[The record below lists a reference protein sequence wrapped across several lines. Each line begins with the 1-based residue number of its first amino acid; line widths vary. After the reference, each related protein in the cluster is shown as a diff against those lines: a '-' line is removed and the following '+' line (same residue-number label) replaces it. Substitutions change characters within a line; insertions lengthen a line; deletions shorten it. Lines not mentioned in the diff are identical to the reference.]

1 MNTYEILLV
10 DDDPLILKALKPALE
25 QDGYRVT
32 TADNGESAVEMM
44 ESRHFDILMTDLVMD
59 AIDGIGVLKKA
70 KTSNP
75 EMMSIILTGF
85 GDIQSA
91 IEALRLGADDY
102 LMKPSEIDEIL
113 FRVSSC
119 VEKLELKRRIKAYEG
134 ILPICC
140 VCKKIRDDS
149 GREPG
154 TGEWMMIEKF
164 IWKKAKLSVS
174 STYCPDCFEELQRE
188 IEKI

>member
-32 TADNGESAVEMM
+32 TADNGESAVEML
-44 ESRHFDILMTDLVMD
+44 ESRHFDILMTDLLMD

-102 LMKPSEIDEIL
+102 LMKPAEVDEIL

>member
-1 MNTYEILLV
+1 MTAYEILLV
-10 DDDPLILKALKPALE
+10 DDDPLILKALKPALDRE
-25 QDGYRVT
+25 GYRVT
-32 TADNGESAVEMM
+32 TADDGESAVEML

-59 AIDGIGVLKKA
+59 AMGGIEVLRQAKA
-70 KTSNP
+70 FHP

-85 GDIQSA
+85 GDIHSA

-102 LMKPSEIDEIL
+102 LLKPSEIDEIL

-119 VEKLELKRRIKAYEG
+119 VEKLELKRRLKAYEG

-149 GREPG
+149 GREHG
-154 TGEWMMIEKF
+154 TGEWMMVEKF

-174 STYCPDCFEELQRE
+174 STYCPECFEELQRE
-188 IEKI
+188 IERI

>member
-1 MNTYEILLV
+1 MTTYDILLV
-10 DDDPLILKALKPALE
+10 DDDPLILRALKPALE
-25 QDGYRVT
+25 QEGYRVT
-32 TADNGESAVEMM
+32 TADNGESAVELL

-59 AIDGIGVLKKA
+59 DIDGIGVLKQGKA
-70 KTSNP
+70 SHP

-85 GDIQSA
+85 GDVHSA
-91 IEALRLGADDY
+91 IDALRLGADDY
-102 LMKPSEIDEIL
+102 LLKPSEVDEIL

-119 VEKLELKRRIKAYEG
+119 VEKLELKRKLKAYEG

-149 GREPG
+149 GLEPG
-154 TGEWMMIEKF
+154 TGEWMMVEKF
-164 IWKKAKLSVS
+164 IWKKAKLAVS
-174 STYCPDCFEELQRE
+174 STYCPECFEEVQRE

>member
-1 MNTYEILLV
+1 MTAYEILLV

-25 QDGYRVT
+25 KEGYRVT
-32 TADNGESAVEMM
+32 TADNGESAVEML

-59 AIDGIGVLKKA
+59 AIDGIGVLKQGKA
-70 KTSNP
+70 SHP
-75 EMMSIILTGF
+75 EIMSIILTGF
-85 GDIQSA
+85 GDIHSA

-102 LMKPSEIDEIL
+102 LLKPSEADEIL

-119 VEKLELKRRIKAYEG
+119 VEKLELKRKLKAYEG
-134 ILPICC
+134 ILPVCC

-154 TGEWMMIEKF
+154 TGEWMMVEKF
-164 IWKKAKLSVS
+164 IWKKAKLAVS
-174 STYCPDCFEELQRE
+174 STYCPGCFENLQRE

>member
-1 MNTYEILLV
+1 MNAYEILLV

-59 AIDGIGVLKKA
+59 TIDGIGVLKKA

-102 LMKPSEIDEIL
+102 LMKPSEVDEIL

>member
-59 AIDGIGVLKKA
+59 TIDGIGVLKKA

>member
-1 MNTYEILLV
+1 MTAYEILLV

-25 QDGYRVT
+25 KEGYRVT
-32 TADNGESAVEMM
+32 TADNGESAVEML

-59 AIDGIGVLKKA
+59 AIDGIGVLKQGKA
-70 KTSNP
+70 SHP
-75 EMMSIILTGF
+75 EIMSIILTGF
-85 GDIQSA
+85 GDIHSA

-102 LMKPSEIDEIL
+102 LLKPSEADEIL

-119 VEKLELKRRIKAYEG
+119 VEKLELKRKLKAYEG
-134 ILPICC
+134 ILPVCC

-154 TGEWMMIEKF
+154 TGEWMMVEKF
-164 IWKKAKLSVS
+164 IWKKAKLAVS
-174 STYCPDCFEELQRE
+174 STYCPGCFEDLQRE

>member
-1 MNTYEILLV
+1 MTTYEILLV
-10 DDDPLILKALKPALE
+10 DDDPLILRALKPALE
-25 QDGYRVT
+25 KEGYRVT
-32 TADNGESAVEMM
+32 TADNGEAAVEML

-59 AIDGIGVLKKA
+59 AIDGIGVLKQG
-70 KTSNP
+70 KTSHP

-85 GDIQSA
+85 GDIHSA

-102 LMKPSEIDEIL
+102 LLKPSEVEEIL
-113 FRVSSC
+113 FRVASC
-119 VEKLELKRRIKAYEG
+119 AEKLELKRRLKAYEG

-154 TGEWMMIEKF
+154 TGEWMGVEKF
-164 IWKKAKLSVS
+164 IWKKAKLAVS
-174 STYCPDCFEELQRE
+174 STYCPECFEELKRE

>member
-1 MNTYEILLV
+1 MPAYEILLV
-10 DDDPLILKALKPALE
+10 DDDPLILRALKPALDQE
-25 QDGYRVT
+25 GYRVT
-32 TADNGESAVEMM
+32 TADNGESAVEML

-59 AIDGIGVLKKA
+59 AIDGIGVLKQGKA
-70 KTSNP
+70 SHP
-75 EMMSIILTGF
+75 EIMSIVLTGF
-85 GDIQSA
+85 GDIHSA

-102 LMKPSEIDEIL
+102 LLKPSEVDEIL

-119 VEKLELKRRIKAYEG
+119 VEKLELKRRLKAYED
-134 ILPICC
+134 IIPICC

-154 TGEWMMIEKF
+154 TGEWMMVEKF
-164 IWKKAKLSVS
+164 IWKKAKLAVS
-174 STYCPDCFEELQRE
+174 STYCPECFEEVQRE

>member
-1 MNTYEILLV
+1 MTAYDILLV
-10 DDDPLILKALKPALE
+10 DDDPLILRALKPALE
-25 QDGYRVT
+25 QEGYRVT
-32 TADNGESAVEMM
+32 TADNGESAVEML

-59 AIDGIGVLKKA
+59 TVNGIEVVKKG
-70 KTSNP
+70 KKSHP

-85 GDIQSA
+85 GDINTA

-102 LMKPSEIDEIL
+102 LLKPSEVDEIL

-119 VEKLELKRRIKAYEG
+119 VEKLELKRRLKAYEG

-154 TGEWMMIEKF
+154 TGEWMMVEKF
-164 IWKKAKLSVS
+164 MWKKAKLSVS
-174 STYCPDCFEELQRE
+174 STYCPECFEELQRE